1 MSISIHKV
9 EKRIPDEAPRI
20 VFDIYSS
27 NNQLYDLTEKDV
39 KFLYRE
45 LGELLGLK
53 EKGVEV

>member
-9 EKRIPDEAPRI
+9 EKRIPEEAPRI

-27 NNQLYDLTEKDV
+27 NSQLYDLTEKDA

-45 LGELLGLK
+45 LGELLK
-53 EKGVEV
+53 INEKGVEV